1 MKKIFYIFPL
11 LALLLMTACEEE
23 LPETVGNIYGVV
35 CDIRT
40 GEPIRGASVVLSPG
54 NQTTVTGS
62 DGHFEFLNLEATQY
76 KIQVS
81 ASGYNTNSK
90 QVTVIAGL
98 SVSGDIVM
106 SPTENVDNVSLSNS
120 NFNFGST
127 HTEQILIIKNIGNN
141 GPINWEI
148 TNVDVSWLKV
158 TPMSGSIAQ
167 GKEVAV
173 KLMVDRTN
181 LTTDEASTIFMVNA
195 AGGSQSVRV
204 NINKATITG
213 LKGVVKD
220 ANDGH
225 LIQDCLVTLTPSGES
240 KATDV
245 DGSFK
250 FLGLSAGEYNLKFE
264 KEGYPNKNVSVSVF
278 TGEIKE
284 VNVFLNP
291 SAPFSLSEE
300 MLDFGD
306 SETNKTFTLMNNSDT
321 ETLVTITDVP
331 SWLTLSYTEANLQS
345 SSSLTINAVVDR
357 RLVDNGSYSHNI
369 CISYTGSTQG
379 EILLEIK
386 FVKSSSPNNS
396 NKWDGKIAKE
406 FAAGSG
412 SKGDPYII
420 KTGGQLLLMKDYSDK
435 YFEIVNDIDLDNR
448 NWLPIAKF
456 SGKLNGNGHTIY
468 NLRVERESEDCQYR
482 GLIGSL
488 DEGNIT
494 DLTIQGVKIRGN
506 NAGAIAGNMKNAQI
520 TNCRVVLDSN
530 SEIKGSEY
538 LGGIVGSTSYSGSS
552 YIEDCVVEYIS
563 KDDKNI
569 IMGEKLIG
577 GIAGYGHNISNCHV
591 LNCNIIGEECVG
603 GIVGEVYSEIKNC
616 GYKGSLGGNKY
627 LGGICGKAKY
637 SARIFCCKSV
647 SSIDCDDAYAAGVC
661 SYGGEVISC
670 YADGSI
676 VCGNPSAS
684 YISGISNDAVN
695 LSYSTVWCNYE
706 KFHPICCSKSSIVD
720 SYSIYETDNIAQKME
735 ESYSD
740 YAEYWNFDNV
750 WTWSGTV
757 NDRSKQ
763 VSCPRLFWE

>member
-1 MKKIFYIFPL
+1 MKKLFCIFPL
-11 LALLLMTACEEE
+11 FAVLFLTACEEE
-23 LPETVGNIYGVV
+23 LPKTVGNIYGIV
-35 CDIRT
+35 CDIKT

-54 NQTTVTGS
+54 NQTTVTGN

-120 NFNFGST
+120 SFNFGST

-158 TPMSGSIAQ
+158 TPLSGTIAQ
-167 GKEVAV
+167 GKEAAV
-173 KLMVDRTN
+173 KLMVDRTK
-181 LTTDEASTIFMVNA
+181 LTTDEASTNFMVNA
-195 AGGSQSVRV
+195 AGGSQSIRV

-213 LKGVVKD
+213 IKGVVRD
-220 ANDGH
+220 ANDSH
-225 LIQDCLVTLTPSGES
+225 LIQNCLVNLTPGGES

-250 FLGLSAGEYNLKFE
+250 FSGLSAGEYNLKFE
-264 KEGYPNKNVSVSVF
+264 KEGYSNKNVSVSVSI
-278 TGEIKE
+278 GEMKE

-291 SAPFSLSEE
+291 SAPFSSSEE
-300 MLDFGD
+300 RLDFGD
-306 SETNKTFTLMNNSDT
+306 SETNKTFTLVNNSDT
-321 ETLVTITDVP
+321 ETLFTITDVP
-331 SWLTLSYTEANLQS
+331 SWLTLSYTEASLQI
-345 SSSLTINAVVDR
+345 SSSLTINATVDR

-369 CISYTGSTQG
+369 RIFYTGSTQG

-386 FVKSSSPNNS
+386 FVKSASPNNS

-406 FAAGSG
+406 FADGSG

-468 NLRVERESEDCQYR
+468 NLRVEREDEDCQYR

-488 DEGNIT
+488 DEGNIA
-494 DLTIQGVKIRGN
+494 DLTIQGVKINGD
-506 NAGAIAGNMKNAQI
+506 NAGTIAGYMRNAQI

-538 LGGIVGSTSYSGSS
+538 LGGIVGNTSYSGNS
-552 YIEDCVVEYIS
+552 YIEECVVEYIS

-569 IMGEKLIG
+569 IIGEKLIG
-577 GIAGYGHNISNCHV
+577 GIVGYGHNISNCHV
-591 LNCNIIGEECVG
+591 LNCNIIGEECIG

-616 GYKGSLGGNKY
+616 EYKGNLGGNKY
-627 LGGICGKAKY
+627 IGGICGKAKY
-637 SARIFCCKSV
+637 NARLLCCKSV
-647 SSIDCDDAYAAGVC
+647 SNIDCDDAYAAGVC

-670 YADGSI
+670 YADGTI

-706 KFHPICCSKSSIVD
+706 KFHPICSKSSTIS

-735 ESYSD
+735 EAYSD

-757 NDRSKQ
+757 NDRNKQ